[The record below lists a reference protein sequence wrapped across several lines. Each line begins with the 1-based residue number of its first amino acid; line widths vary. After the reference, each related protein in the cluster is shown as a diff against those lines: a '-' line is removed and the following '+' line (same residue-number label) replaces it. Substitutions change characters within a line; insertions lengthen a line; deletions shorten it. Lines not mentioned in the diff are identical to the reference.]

1 MRRAANSEIGGSIPP
16 RFSKCQAA
24 GTTLS
29 TGRV

>member
-1 MRRAANSEIGGSIPP
+1 MRLAATQEIGGSTPP
-16 RFSKCQAA
+16 RFSRRQAA